1 LFGIDFPEL
10 IVILVIA
17 LILFGPEKL
26 PEYSQKMGQ
35 MVFKWKR
42 AYTNLQ
48 RSMYLPPELTRN
60 MSPSDYAAICT
71 PETLCPKC
79 RQRISGE
86 FVFCPACGQRLKE
99 APAETG
105 SGAAGAP
112 GEIKSEAKVPEAG
125 AVQPPEPQEKPPA
138 SAVKS
143 QV

>member
-35 MVFKWKR
+35 MVYKWKR

-60 MSPSDYAAICT
+60 MSASDYISDYSQNNFCS
-71 PETLCPKC
+71 KC
-79 RQRISGE
+79 GHRLSGD

-99 APAETG
+99 KPAEPQPTA
-105 SGAAGAP
+105 AAG
-112 GEIKSEAKVPEAG
+112 EVKSEAKGPEG
-125 AVQPPEPQEKPPA
+125 APVQPPEPHEKQPTP
-138 SAVKS
+138 VMKS
-143 QV
+143 QA